1 MRFIR
6 QGRSFSGREKHCAF
20 LNTGETR
27 FANISA
33 SSGFDFDDDGRAI
46 GCVDWD
52 FDGDM
57 DLWITNRNGP
67 QLRFLRNSLPDGHD
81 FLAIRLQGT
90 TCNRDAIGA
99 RVELITETENAPQ
112 LVRTLRAGD
121 GYLAQSSKWLHFGLG
136 RQNNID
142 RLIVHWPGGEREEF
156 REIKANQH
164 YVIQQGDGQANAWNT
179 PHETFKLVQPIGND
193 QQPKP
198 NIEVLSFSN
207 IPVPRLPYRAFD
219 DTPTEVFRPSA
230 SGGPVLLNLW
240 GSWCQPCIVE
250 LNEFAERQDEIRA
263 AGLDVVALSVDGLQA
278 DEPTDESEVIDL
290 LQRTGFPFRS
300 GRADARLVEKLQI
313 VNNYLFDL
321 HIPLPIPTSVL
332 IDGNGQLVALYKGS
346 VSVDR
351 VLRDVSQIELDV
363 PSRREKSSPFGGRW
377 HEPLNDIAPIPIL
390 DSLTEA
396 GFLLEADDYVRR
408 LKSAD
413 KGYLLQAI
421 VRLGMA
427 FYQSGNGP
435 KAKEHFAVAVKI
447 DPTFV
452 GVEIALGRQR
462 EKEGRTESAIKL
474 YREALR
480 RDPQNIVAK
489 NNLAWLLSTH
499 QDDSIRNASEAVSLA
514 EQVVKT
520 TKLSNPSFLDTLAAA
535 YAESEDFEKAQKAA
549 RRAQSLCLTRGQLE
563 MARTIQ
569 QRLELYQNRQ
579 PFRQPSAKN

>member
-1 MRFIR
+1 M
-6 QGRSFSGREKHCAF
+6 
-20 LNTGETR
+20 NTGETR

-52 FDGDM
+52 FDGDI

-90 TCNRDAIGA
+90 MCNRDAIGA
-99 RVELITETENAPQ
+99 RVEVITETETGPR

-136 RQNNID
+136 RQNSID
-142 RLIVHWPGGEREEF
+142 RLVVHWPGGEREEF

-164 YVIQQGDGQANAWNT
+164 YVIQQGADQATAWN
-179 PHETFKLVQPIGND
+179 PRHQPLKLVQTTVNN
-193 QQPKP
+193 QKRTP
-198 NIEVLSFSN
+198 NIEVLSFSDV
-207 IPVPRLPYRAFD
+207 PVPRLPYRAFD
-219 DTPTEVFRPSA
+219 NTPNEVFRPSA

-240 GSWCQPCIVE
+240 GSWCQPCIAE
-250 LNEFAERQDEIRA
+250 LTEFAERQDEISS
-263 AGLDVVALSVDGLQA
+263 AGLDIVALSIDGLHP
-278 DEPTDESEVIDL
+278 DEPTNESEVIDL
-290 LQRTGFPFRS
+290 LRRTGFPFRS

-332 IDGNGQLVALYKGS
+332 INGNGQLVALYKGR

-351 VLRDVSQIELDV
+351 VLRDVEQIDLDV
-363 PSRREKSSPFGGRW
+363 QARREKNSPFGGRW
-377 HEPLNDIAPIPIL
+377 HEPLNDIAPVPIL

-413 KGYLLQAI
+413 KGHLLQAI

-435 KAKEHFAVAVKI
+435 KAKEHFAVAVRI
-447 DPTFV
+447 DPKFV

-462 EKEGRTESAIKL
+462 EKEGRPESAIKL

-480 RDPQNIVAK
+480 RDPQNMVAK

-499 QDDSIRNASEAVSLA
+499 QDESIRNASEAVSLA

-520 TKLSNPSFLDTLAAA
+520 TKLRNPGFLDTLAAA
-535 YAESEDFEKAQKAA
+535 YAEAQDFDKAQTAA
-549 RRAQSLCLTRGQLE
+549 RRAHALCMTGGQLE

-569 QRLELYQNRQ
+569 KRLELYENRQ
-579 PFRQPSAKN
+579 PFRHQSAKN